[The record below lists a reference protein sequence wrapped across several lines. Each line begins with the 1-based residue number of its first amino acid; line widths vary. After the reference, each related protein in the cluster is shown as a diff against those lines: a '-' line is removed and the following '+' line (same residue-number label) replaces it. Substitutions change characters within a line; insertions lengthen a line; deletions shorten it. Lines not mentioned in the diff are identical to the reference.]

1 MTQGPRTVQER
12 ALELLR
18 ATLATSSW
26 LPATEV
32 QRLVWTIRGVI
43 LLGLLVLI
51 ASAVDKTF
59 WDWLDLL
66 IVPVVLAIGGYL
78 FTRSESGR
86 TQQIGEQRSQQTAL
100 QSYLEQITQLVR
112 EGLRD
117 EDPLSPLRLLAR
129 GRTLSVFWQL
139 DPMRKRALLQM
150 LHEAGLIGKGTPII
164 GLSGADL
171 RNAYLRELDLKDADL
186 RGADMKGVNL
196 ERANLSGADLRGAD
210 LSHASLHCARLGTA
224 RMIDALTG
232 ETVARNQADLRYTD
246 LSHADMSR
254 ATGVTEGQ
262 FDMCKSLVG
271 ATMPNGQ
278 KYED

>member
-78 FTRSESGR
+78 FTRSENSR